1 MKNYKSC
8 FEQCID
14 SGCPGK
20 QLICQFLYLKFL
32 PTEDLKAWGASGK
45 LVIPAPYLWLS
56 RFLFV
61 PPLAEDEIM
70 ISVCSYQFSK
80 ILHLFTGS
88 WYFSISLTYM
98 HMLMCVLTHTHI
110 YHFPMLLFI
119 WSLFVMTWK
128 PSTLG
133 HTPSFKDKDSPSAAT
148 KKSPRVSQLHPN
160 PLPVTGERYV
170 EQSQVSWENESST
183 EKLKKVMLTGAGGL
197 IRKS

>member
-1 MKNYKSC
+1 MRGLWKIGNPCSLSLAQQVSFC
-8 FEQCID
+8 ASFGRRWNND
-14 SGCPGK
+14 FS
-20 QLICQFLYLKFL
+20 LFL
-32 PTEDLKAWGASGK
+32 PVFQDSSFIYRIL
-45 LVIPAPYLWLS
+45 IPLNLS
-56 RFLFV
+56 HIHAHAHV
-61 PPLAEDEIM
+61 HA
-70 ISVCSYQFSK
+70 
-80 ILHLFTGS
+80 HT
-88 WYFSISLTYM
+88 
-98 HMLMCVLTHTHI
+98 HTHTHI
-110 YHFPMLLFI
+110 YHLPMLLFI